1 MPELPGGG
9 RVEGRLRL
17 RGSECCWICWIKLR
31 LSAGTVC
38 TVASEWQVD
47 EVWELCME
55 WNRSAVETGEE
66 TEEEEV
72 GAVTSPPLLSEMPEE
87 RILFGFAGQTVL
99 ELGNRPGYGL
109 AP

>member
-1 MPELPGGG
+1 MPEPPGGG
-9 RVEGRLRL
+9 RVELRLRL
-17 RGSECCWICWIKLR
+17 RGSECCWICCIKLR

-55 WNRSAVETGEE
+55 WNRSAVDPGEE
-66 TEEEEV
+66 TEDDEV
-72 GAVTSPPLLSEMPEE
+72 AAVTSPPLLSEIPKDEIMLDFE
-87 RILFGFAGQTVL
+87 GDTVL
-99 ELGNRPGYGL
+99 ELGNTPRYGL